1 MKTVFVETIPPYDR
15 TDLQQELYRQLQ
27 YPCGI
32 VMSRPVAVPTSSLE
46 NRVRI
51 LCAQAVAAKSEA
63 EFRIVLPQLQTAIH
77 DHISYLRAI
86 AVDAIPEAFRNDA
99 NSAD

>member
-1 MKTVFVETIPPYDR
+1 
-15 TDLQQELYRQLQ
+15 
-27 YPCGI
+27 
-32 VMSRPVAVPTSSLE
+32 MSPVAVPTSSLE
-46 NRVRI
+46 DRVRI
-51 LCAQAVAAKSEA
+51 LCAQAVAAESEA
-63 EFRIVLPQLQTAIH
+63 EFRTVLPQLRIAIR